1 VFPKARVVALAV
13 RETHAFLAA
22 EVDAYPLGEKTLA
35 ARLLPRLRPDEL
47 LTADRGF
54 YSWPAWDSAAAIGA
68 ALLWRAAA
76 SCAGFRGG
84 DREFWEAQARGSW
97 PGPGGAAAGRCAR
110 RMSDAFDVLPGLSVR
125 ILCL

>member
-1 VFPKARVVALAV
+1 
-13 RETHAFLAA
+13 
-22 EVDAYPLGEKTLA
+22 
-35 ARLLPRLRPDEL
+35 LPRLRPDEL

-68 ALLWRAAA
+68 ALLWCAAA

-84 DREFWEAQARGSW
+84 DREFWEARPA
-97 PGPGGAAAGRCAR
+97 GPGQVLAALLHAAALGECQTP
-110 RMSDAFDVLPGLSVR
+110 FGVLPGLSVR